1 MQGRTIWRLICGLLS
16 GQPSCD
22 HNKSRCCEGQLI
34 NDNNWLPIAWS
45 TQVPKPVTI
54 ILLMTSSVPLPN
66 VWGYSSGWGCTVS
79 CVRLSIFSTSHY
91 GGKKKHFWSLLACGH
106 WLTNYRILGNYSF
119 SYLDVPCFNSLC
131 RGWPLMRAL
140 ENQLELIVAYAQY
153 LERG

>member
-91 GGKKKHFWSLLACGH
+91 GEKKNIFDHYWHVDTDWPIIGYWRTIASPTWMCLVSIHSAEGGLWWEH
-106 WLTNYRILGNYSF
+106 WKISSN
-119 SYLDVPCFNSLC
+119 
-131 RGWPLMRAL
+131 
-140 ENQLELIVAYAQY
+140 
-153 LERG
+153 